1 MRGLPVEVARFCAV
15 IVGAGHAGG
24 RAVKVLREAGFKGSV
39 TLIGAEPHLPYERPP
54 LSKEFLQV
62 PGARQSWVLEQ
73 DYVHQQDI
81 QVRLGC
87 SVTSIDRGRQ
97 VVILDDASEVAYDRL
112 LLATGANVRQLSIPG
127 YPTAHIHYLRTIADA
142 QALERRLAPG
152 QRVAII
158 GGGFI
163 GLEVAASARA
173 RGCEVVVLEA
183 ADRLL
188 PRLGS
193 AEASEHVLRHHVRC
207 GIDVRLCA
215 RLAGSDGRRLQLSD
229 GGVLDTDLLVAGIGV
244 SPNIELASR
253 AQLATDDGIVTD
265 EHGRTSDPNI
275 FAAGDVTRQWN
286 PALGRRVRLESWQN
300 ANLQAEAAARSMMG
314 LPPARCEPPWVW
326 SDQGSLNLQVAG
338 APAEIDRTIV
348 RHDDADGST
357 SIFQFLG
364 ERLVGGITLNRAKE
378 MALIRRVL
386 TDPTSSFDPS
396 MLADASIPLR
406 RAMRTKAQA

>member
-1 MRGLPVEVARFCAV
+1 VEVARFSAV

-24 RAVKVLREAGFKGSV
+24 RAVKVLREAGFKGTV

-62 PGARQSWVLEQ
+62 PGARQSWVLEP

-87 SVTSIDRGRQ
+87 SVVSIDRGRQ
-97 VVILDDASEVAYDRL
+97 VVTLDDASEVAYDRL
-112 LLATGANVRQLSIPG
+112 LLATGASVRQLSIPG
-127 YPTAHIHYLRTIADA
+127 YPAAHIHYLRTIADA
-142 QALERRLAPG
+142 QALERRLAPDR
-152 QRVAII
+152 RVAIV

-193 AEASEHVLRHHVRC
+193 AEASEHVLWHHVRC
-207 GIDVRLCA
+207 GIDVRLGA
-215 RLAGSDGRRLQLSD
+215 RLAGSDGRRLRLSD
-229 GGVLDTDLLVAGIGV
+229 GDVLDTDLLVAGIGV

-253 AQLATDDGIVTD
+253 AQLATDDGIITD
-265 EHGRTSDPNI
+265 EYGRTSDPNI

-314 LPPARCEPPWVW
+314 LPPVRCEPPWVW

-348 RHDDADGST
+348 RRDDVDGST

-386 TDPTSSFDPS
+386 TDLTSSFDPS
-396 MLADASIPLR
+396 MLADASTPLR
-406 RAMRTKAQA
+406 RAMRTTAKA

>member
-1 MRGLPVEVARFCAV
+1 VEVERFCAV

-24 RAVKVLREAGFKGSV
+24 RAVKVLREAGFKGSI

-62 PGARQSWVLEQ
+62 PGARQSWVLEP
-73 DYVHQQDI
+73 DYVQQQDI

-87 SVTSIDRGRQ
+87 CVTSIDRGRQ

-127 YPTAHIHYLRTIADA
+127 YPTADIHYLRTIADA
-142 QALERRLAPG
+142 QALERRLAPER
-152 QRVAII
+152 RVAII

-207 GIDVRLCA
+207 GIDVRLGA
-215 RLAGSDGRRLQLSD
+215 RLGGSDGRRLRLSD

-253 AQLATDDGIVTD
+253 AQLATDDGIITD
-265 EHGRTSDPNI
+265 ADGRTSDPNI

-300 ANLQAEAAARSMMG
+300 ANLQAEAAVRSMMG
-314 LPPARCEPPWVW
+314 LPPVRCEPPWVW
-326 SDQGSLNLQVAG
+326 SDQGSLNLQVGG

-348 RHDDADGST
+348 RRDDVDGST

-386 TDPTSSFDPS
+386 TDLTSSFDPL

-406 RAMRTKAQA
+406 RAMRTTAKT

>member
-1 MRGLPVEVARFCAV
+1 VEVDGFSAV

-24 RAVKVLREAGFKGSV
+24 RAVKVLREEGFKGAV

-62 PGARQSWVLEQ
+62 PGARQCWVLEP
-73 DYVHQQDI
+73 DYVYQQDI
-81 QVRLGC
+81 RVRLGC
-87 SVTSIDRGRQ
+87 SVVSIDRGRQ
-97 VVILDDASEVAYDRL
+97 VLTLDDASEVAYDRL
-112 LLATGANVRQLSIPG
+112 LLATGASVRQLSVPG
-127 YPTAHIHYLRTIADA
+127 YPAAHIHYLRTIADA
-142 QALERRLAPG
+142 QALERRLAPE

-173 RGCEVVVLEA
+173 RGCEVMVIEA

-193 AEASEHVLRHHVRC
+193 AEASEHVLCHHIRC
-207 GIDVRLCA
+207 GIDVRLGA
-215 RLAGSDGRRLQLSD
+215 RLAGSDGRRLRLSD

-253 AQLATDDGIVTD
+253 AHLAIDDGIITD
-265 EHGRTSDPNI
+265 EYGRTSDPNI

-300 ANLQAEAAARSMMG
+300 ANLQAETAARSMLG
-314 LPPARCEPPWVW
+314 LPPGRGEPPWVW

-348 RHDDADGST
+348 RHDDVDGST
-357 SIFQFLG
+357 TIFQFLG

-386 TDPTSSFDPS
+386 TDLTSSFDLS

-406 RAMRTKAQA
+406 RAMRTAPATR

>member
-1 MRGLPVEVARFCAV
+1 MEVARFAAV

-24 RAVKVLREAGFKGSV
+24 RAVKVLREASFKGTV

-62 PGARQSWVLEQ
+62 PGARQSWVLEP
-73 DYVHQQDI
+73 DYVQQQDI
-81 QVRLGC
+81 QLRLGC
-87 SVTSIDRGRQ
+87 CVVSIDRGRQ
-97 VVILDDASEVAYDRL
+97 VVTLDDASEVAYDRL
-112 LLATGANVRQLSIPG
+112 LLATGASVRQLSIPG
-127 YPTAHIHYLRTIADA
+127 YPAAHIHYLRTIADA
-142 QALERRLAPG
+142 QALERRLAPER
-152 QRVAII
+152 RVAII

-193 AEASEHVLRHHVRC
+193 AEASQHVLWHHVRC
-207 GIDVRLCA
+207 GIDVRLGA
-215 RLAGSDGRRLQLSD
+215 RLAGSDGRRLQLTD

-253 AQLATDDGIVTD
+253 AQLATDDGIITD
-265 EHGRTSDPNI
+265 EYGRTSDPNI

-314 LPPARCEPPWVW
+314 LPPVRCEPPWVW

-348 RHDDADGST
+348 RHDDGDGST

-386 TDPTSSFDPS
+386 TDLTSSFDPS
-396 MLADASIPLR
+396 MLADASISLR
-406 RAMRTKAQA
+406 RAMRTDAK

>member
-1 MRGLPVEVARFCAV
+1 VEVERFSAV

-24 RAVKVLREAGFKGSV
+24 RAVKVLREAGFKGTV

-62 PGARQSWVLEQ
+62 PGARQSWVLEP

-87 SVTSIDRGRQ
+87 SVVSIDPGRQ
-97 VVILDDASEVAYDRL
+97 VVTLDDASEVAYDRL
-112 LLATGANVRQLSIPG
+112 LLATGASVRQLSIPG
-127 YPTAHIHYLRTIADA
+127 YPAAHIHYLRTIADA
-142 QALERRLAPG
+142 QALERRLAPER
-152 QRVAII
+152 RVAII

-193 AEASEHVLRHHVRC
+193 AEASEHVLWHHDRC
-207 GIDVRLCA
+207 GIDVRLGA
-215 RLAGSDGRRLQLSD
+215 RLAGSDGRRLRLSD
-229 GGVLDTDLLVAGIGV
+229 GGVLDTDLVVAGIGV

-253 AQLATDDGIVTD
+253 AQLATDDGIITD
-265 EHGRTSDPNI
+265 EYGRTSDPNI
-275 FAAGDVTRQWN
+275 FAAGDVTRQWH

-314 LPPARCEPPWVW
+314 LPPMRCEPPWVW

-348 RHDDADGST
+348 RRDDVDGSK
-357 SIFQFLG
+357 SIFQFFG

-386 TDPTSSFDPS
+386 TDLTSSFDAS
-396 MLADASIPLR
+396 MLADASIALR
-406 RAMRTKAQA
+406 RAMRTKAKT

>member
-1 MRGLPVEVARFCAV
+1 M
-15 IVGAGHAGG
+15 
-24 RAVKVLREAGFKGSV
+24 
-39 TLIGAEPHLPYERPP
+39 PYERPP

-62 PGARQSWVLEQ
+62 PGARQSWVLEP

-87 SVTSIDRGRQ
+87 SVISIDRGRQ
-97 VVILDDASEVAYDRL
+97 VVTLDDASEVAYDRL

-127 YPTAHIHYLRTIADA
+127 YPAADIHYLRTIADA

-152 QRVAII
+152 RRVAII

-193 AEASEHVLRHHVRC
+193 AEASEHVLWHHVRC
-207 GIDVRLCA
+207 GIDVRLGA
-215 RLAGSDGRRLQLSD
+215 RLAGSDGRRLRLSD

-253 AQLATDDGIVTD
+253 AQLATDDGIITD
-265 EHGRTSDPNI
+265 EDGRTSDPNI

-314 LPPARCEPPWVW
+314 LPPVRWEPPWVW

-348 RHDDADGST
+348 RRDDVDGST

-364 ERLVGGITLNRAKE
+364 ECLVGGITLNRAKE

-396 MLADASIPLR
+396 MLADASISLR
-406 RAMRTKAQA
+406 RAMRTTAKT

>member
-1 MRGLPVEVARFCAV
+1 MEVERLSAV

-62 PGARQSWVLEQ
+62 PGARQSWVLEP
-73 DYVHQQDI
+73 DYVHEQDI

-112 LLATGANVRQLSIPG
+112 LLATGASVRQLSIPG
-127 YPTAHIHYLRTIADA
+127 YPAADIHYLRTIADA
-142 QALERRLAPG
+142 QALERRLAPER
-152 QRVAII
+152 RVAII

-173 RGCEVVVLEA
+173 RGCKVVVLEA

-207 GIDVRLCA
+207 GIDVRLGS

-244 SPNIELASR
+244 SPNIELASH
-253 AQLATDDGIVTD
+253 AQLATDDGIITD
-265 EHGRTSDPNI
+265 ADGRTSDPNI
-275 FAAGDVTRQWN
+275 FAAGDVTRQWH

-314 LPPARCEPPWVW
+314 LPPVKCEPPWVW

-338 APAEIDRTIV
+338 APAEIDRTVV
-348 RHDDADGST
+348 RRDDVDGST

-406 RAMRTKAQA
+406 RAMRTTAKA

>member
-1 MRGLPVEVARFCAV
+1 MEVQGFSAV

-24 RAVKVLREAGFKGSV
+24 RAVKVLREAGFQGTV

-62 PGARQSWVLEQ
+62 PGARQSWVVEP

-87 SVTSIDRGRQ
+87 SVVSIDRGRQ
-97 VVILDDASEVAYDRL
+97 VVTLDDASEVAYDRL
-112 LLATGANVRQLSIPG
+112 LLATGASVRQLSIPG
-127 YPTAHIHYLRTIADA
+127 YPPAHIHYLRTIADA

-152 QRVAII
+152 RRVAII

-193 AEASEHVLRHHVRC
+193 AEASEHVLSHHVRC
-207 GIDVRLCA
+207 GIDVRLGA
-215 RLAGSDGRRLQLSD
+215 RLAGSDGRRLRLSD

-253 AQLATDDGIVTD
+253 AQLATDDGILTD
-265 EHGRTSDPNI
+265 EYGRTSDPNI

-314 LPPARCEPPWVW
+314 LPPGRCEPPWVW

-348 RHDDADGST
+348 RHDDVDGST

-386 TDPTSSFDPS
+386 TDLTSSFDPT
-396 MLADASIPLR
+396 MLADASISLR
-406 RAMRTKAQA
+406 RAMRAAPVRDPR

>member
-1 MRGLPVEVARFCAV
+1 VEVEGFSAV

-24 RAVKVLREAGFKGSV
+24 RAVKVLREEGFKGAV
-39 TLIGAEPHLPYERPP
+39 THIWAEPHLPYERPP

-62 PGARQSWVLEQ
+62 PGARQSWVLEP
-73 DYVHQQDI
+73 DYVYQQDI
-81 QVRLGC
+81 RVRLGC
-87 SVTSIDRGRQ
+87 SVVSIDRGRQ
-97 VVILDDASEVAYDRL
+97 VLTLDDASEVAYDRL
-112 LLATGANVRQLSIPG
+112 LLATGASVRQLSVPG
-127 YPTAHIHYLRTIADA
+127 YPAAHIHYLRTIADA
-142 QALERRLAPG
+142 QALERRLAPE

-173 RGCEVVVLEA
+173 RGCEVMVIEA

-193 AEASEHVLRHHVRC
+193 AEASEHVLSHHVRC
-207 GIDVRLCA
+207 GIDVRLGA
-215 RLAGSDGRRLQLSD
+215 RLAGSDGRRLRLSD

-253 AQLATDDGIVTD
+253 AQLATDDGIITD
-265 EHGRTSDPNI
+265 EYGRTSDPNI

-300 ANLQAEAAARSMMG
+300 ANLQAETAARSMLG
-314 LPPARCEPPWVW
+314 LPPGRCEPPWVW

-348 RHDDADGST
+348 RHDDVDGST
-357 SIFQFLG
+357 TIFQFLG

-386 TDPTSSFDPS
+386 TDQTSSFDLS

-406 RAMRTKAQA
+406 RAMRAAPASR

>member
-1 MRGLPVEVARFCAV
+1 
-15 IVGAGHAGG
+15 
-24 RAVKVLREAGFKGSV
+24 
-39 TLIGAEPHLPYERPP
+39 
-54 LSKEFLQV
+54 
-62 PGARQSWVLEQ
+62 VLEP
-73 DYVHQQDI
+73 DYVQQQDI
-81 QVRLGC
+81 RVRLGC
-87 SVTSIDRGRQ
+87 SVVSIDRGRQ
-97 VVILDDASEVAYDRL
+97 VVTLDDASEVAYDRL
-112 LLATGANVRQLSIPG
+112 LLATGASVRQLSIPG
-127 YPTAHIHYLRTIADA
+127 YPAAHIHYLRTIADA
-142 QALERRLAPG
+142 QALERRLAPDR
-152 QRVAII
+152 RVAIV

-193 AEASEHVLRHHVRC
+193 VEASEHVLGHHIRC
-207 GIDVRLCA
+207 GIDVRLGA

-275 FAAGDVTRQWN
+275 FAAGDVTRQWH

-314 LPPARCEPPWVW
+314 LPPPVPCEPPWVW

-348 RHDDADGST
+348 RRDDVDGST

-396 MLADASIPLR
+396 MLADASISLR
-406 RAMRTKAQA
+406 RAMRTNAKA

>member
-1 MRGLPVEVARFCAV
+1 MEEFSAV

-24 RAVKVLREAGFKGSV
+24 RAVKVLREAGFKGTV

-62 PGARQSWVLEQ
+62 PGGRQSWVLEP
-73 DYVHQQDI
+73 DYVQRQDI

-87 SVTSIDRGRQ
+87 SVVSIDRGRQ
-97 VVILDDASEVAYDRL
+97 VVTLDDASEVAYDRL
-112 LLATGANVRQLSIPG
+112 LLATGAIVRQLSIPG
-127 YPTAHIHYLRTIADA
+127 YPAAHIHYLRTIADA
-142 QALERRLAPG
+142 QALERRLAPA

-193 AEASEHVLRHHVRC
+193 AEASEQVLWHHVRC
-207 GIDVRLCA
+207 GIDVRLGA
-215 RLAGSDGRRLQLSD
+215 RLAGSDGCRLRLSD
-229 GGVLDTDLLVAGIGV
+229 GVVLDTDLVVAGIGV

-253 AQLATDDGIVTD
+253 AQLAVDDGIITD
-265 EHGRTSDPNI
+265 EYGRTSDPNI

-300 ANLQAEAAARSMMG
+300 ANLQAEAAARNMMG
-314 LPPARCEPPWVW
+314 LPPERCEPPWVW

-348 RHDDADGST
+348 RHDDVDGST
-357 SIFQFLG
+357 TIFQFLG

-386 TDPTSSFDPS
+386 TDLTSSFDLS
-396 MLADASIPLR
+396 MLADVSIPLR
-406 RAMRTKAQA
+406 RAMRAAPAAR

>member
-1 MRGLPVEVARFCAV
+1 VEVERFAAV

-24 RAVKVLREAGFKGSV
+24 RAVKVLREAGFKGTV

-62 PGARQSWVLEQ
+62 PGARQSSVLEP
-73 DYVHQQDI
+73 DYVQQQDI

-87 SVTSIDRGRQ
+87 SVVSIDRGRQ
-97 VVILDDASEVAYDRL
+97 VVTLDDASEVAYDRL
-112 LLATGANVRQLSIPG
+112 LLATGASVRQLSITG
-127 YPTAHIHYLRTIADA
+127 YPVADIHYLRTITDA

-152 QRVAII
+152 RRVAII

-193 AEASEHVLRHHVRC
+193 AEASEHVMRHHLRC
-207 GIDVRLCA
+207 GIDVRLGA
-215 RLAGSDGRRLQLSD
+215 RLAGSDGRRLRLSD

-253 AQLATDDGIVTD
+253 AQLATDDGIITD
-265 EHGRTSDPNI
+265 EYGRTSDPNI
-275 FAAGDVTRQWN
+275 FAAGDVTRQWH

-314 LPPARCEPPWVW
+314 LPPVRCEPPWVW

-348 RHDDADGST
+348 RRDDVDGST

-406 RAMRTKAQA
+406 RAMRTTAKA

>member
-1 MRGLPVEVARFCAV
+1 MELERFAAV

-24 RAVKVLREAGFKGSV
+24 RAVKVLRDAGFKGSV

-62 PGARQSWVLEQ
+62 PGARQSWVLEP
-73 DYVHQQDI
+73 DYVHEQDI

-152 QRVAII
+152 QRLAII

-183 ADRLL
+183 ANRLL

-193 AEASEHVLRHHVRC
+193 AEASEYVLGHHIRC
-207 GIDVRLCA
+207 GIDVRLGA
-215 RLAGSDGRRLQLSD
+215 HLAGSDARRLQLSD

-244 SPNIELASR
+244 SPNTELASR

-300 ANLQAEAAARSMMG
+300 ANLQAEAAAQSMMG
-314 LPPARCEPPWVW
+314 LPPVRCEPPWVW
-326 SDQGSLNLQVAG
+326 SDQGNLNLQVAG

-348 RHDDADGST
+348 RRDDVDGST

-406 RAMRTKAQA
+406 RAMRTTAKA

>member
-1 MRGLPVEVARFCAV
+1 MEVERFSAV
-15 IVGAGHAGG
+15 IVGAGQAGG
-24 RAVKVLREAGFKGSV
+24 RAVKVLREAGFKGTV

-62 PGARQSWVLEQ
+62 PGARHAAVLEP

-81 QVRLGC
+81 QVRLGS
-87 SVTSIDRGRQ
+87 SVVSIDRGRR
-97 VVILDDASEVAYDRL
+97 VVTLDDASEVAYDRL
-112 LLATGANVRQLSIPG
+112 LLATGASVRQLSIPG
-127 YPTAHIHYLRTIADA
+127 YPAADIHYLRTIADA
-142 QALERRLAPG
+142 QALESRLAPG
-152 QRVAII
+152 RRMAIV

-193 AEASEHVLRHHVRC
+193 AEASEHVLRHHVHC
-207 GIDVRLCA
+207 GIDVRLGA
-215 RLAGSDGRRLQLSD
+215 RLAGSDGRRLRLSD

-253 AQLATDDGIVTD
+253 AQLATDDGIITD
-265 EHGRTSDPNI
+265 ECGRTSDPNI
-275 FAAGDVTRQWN
+275 FAAGDVTRQWH

-300 ANLQAEAAARSMMG
+300 ANLQAEAAARSMLG
-314 LPPARCEPPWVW
+314 LPPVRCEPPWVW

-348 RHDDADGST
+348 RRDDVDGST

-378 MALIRRVL
+378 MPLIRRVL
-386 TDPTSSFDPS
+386 TDPASSFDPS
-396 MLADASIPLR
+396 MLADAAISLR
-406 RAMRTKAQA
+406 RAMRTTAKA

>member
-1 MRGLPVEVARFCAV
+1 MDLARFSAV

-24 RAVKVLREAGFKGSV
+24 RAVKVLREEGFKGAV

-54 LSKEFLQV
+54 LSKEFLQI
-62 PGARQSWVLEQ
+62 PGARQSWVLEPE
-73 DYVHQQDI
+73 YVQQQHI
-81 QVRLGC
+81 QVRLGR
-87 SVTSIDRGRQ
+87 SVVSIDRGRR
-97 VVILDDASEVAYDRL
+97 VLTLDDASEVGYDRL
-112 LLATGANVRQLSIPG
+112 LLATGASVRQLSVPG
-127 YPTAHIHYLRTIADA
+127 YPAAHIHYLRTIADA

-193 AEASEHVLRHHVRC
+193 AEASEHVLRHHICC
-207 GIDVRLCA
+207 GIDVRLGA
-215 RLAGSDGRRLQLSD
+215 RLAGSDGRRLRLSD
-229 GGVLDTDLLVAGIGV
+229 GSSLDTDLLVAGIGV
-244 SPNIELASR
+244 TPNIELASR
-253 AQLATDDGIVTD
+253 AQLATDDGIITD
-265 EHGRTSDPNI
+265 EYGRTSDPNI

-300 ANLQAEAAARSMMG
+300 ANLQAETAARSMLG
-314 LPPARCEPPWVW
+314 LPPGRGEPPWVW

-348 RHDDADGST
+348 RHDDVDGST
-357 SIFQFLG
+357 TIFQFLG

-386 TDPTSSFDPS
+386 TDLTSSFDLS

-406 RAMRTKAQA
+406 RAMRAAPATR

>member
-1 MRGLPVEVARFCAV
+1 MELERFAAV

-24 RAVKVLREAGFKGSV
+24 RAVKVLRDAGFKGSV

-62 PGARQSWVLEQ
+62 PGARQSWVLEP

-81 QVRLGC
+81 QVRLGR
-87 SVTSIDRGRQ
+87 SVVSIDRGRQ
-97 VVILDDASEVAYDRL
+97 AVTLDDASEVAYDRL
-112 LLATGANVRQLSIPG
+112 LLATGASVRQLSIPG
-127 YPTAHIHYLRTIADA
+127 YPAADIHYLRTIADA
-142 QALERRLAPG
+142 RALERRLAPER
-152 QRVAII
+152 RVAII

-207 GIDVRLCA
+207 GIDVRLGA
-215 RLAGSDGRRLQLSD
+215 RLAGSDGRRLQLTD

-253 AQLATDDGIVTD
+253 AQLATDDGIITD
-265 EHGRTSDPNI
+265 ADGRTSDPNI
-275 FAAGDVTRQWN
+275 FAAGDVTRQWH

-314 LPPARCEPPWVW
+314 LPPVRCEPPWVW

-338 APAEIDRTIV
+338 APAEIDRTLI

-364 ERLVGGITLNRAKE
+364 ERLVGGITANRAKE

-386 TDPTSSFDPS
+386 ADPTSSFDPS
-396 MLADASIPLR
+396 MLTDASIPLR
-406 RAMRTKAQA
+406 RAMRTTAKA

>member
-1 MRGLPVEVARFCAV
+1 VEVARFSAV

-24 RAVKVLREAGFKGSV
+24 RAVKVLREAGFKGTV

-62 PGARQSWVLEQ
+62 PGARQSWVLEP
-73 DYVHQQDI
+73 DYVRQQDI

-87 SVTSIDRGRQ
+87 SVVSIDRGRRA
-97 VVILDDASEVAYDRL
+97 VTLDDASEVAYDQL
-112 LLATGANVRQLSIPG
+112 LLTTGASVRQLSIPG
-127 YPTAHIHYLRTIADA
+127 YPAAHIHYLRTIADA
-142 QALERRLAPG
+142 QALERRLAPER
-152 QRVAII
+152 RVAII

-193 AEASEHVLRHHVRC
+193 AEASEHVLWHHVRC
-207 GIDVRLCA
+207 GIDVRLGA
-215 RLAGSDGRRLQLSD
+215 RLAGSDGRRLRLSD

-253 AQLATDDGIVTD
+253 AQLATDDGIITD
-265 EHGRTSDPNI
+265 EYGRTSDPNI

-300 ANLQAEAAARSMMG
+300 ANLQAEGAARSMMG
-314 LPPARCEPPWVW
+314 LPPVRCEPPWVW

-348 RHDDADGST
+348 RRDDVDGST

-386 TDPTSSFDPS
+386 TDLTSSFDPS
-396 MLADASIPLR
+396 MLADASISLR
-406 RAMRTKAQA
+406 RAMRTNAKT

>member
-1 MRGLPVEVARFCAV
+1 VEVQGFSAV

-24 RAVKVLREAGFKGSV
+24 RAVKVLREAGFQGTV

-62 PGARQSWVLEQ
+62 PGARQSWVVEP

-87 SVTSIDRGRQ
+87 SVVSIDRGRQ
-97 VVILDDASEVAYDRL
+97 VVTLDDASEVAYDRL
-112 LLATGANVRQLSIPG
+112 LLATGASVRQLSIPG
-127 YPTAHIHYLRTIADA
+127 YPPAHIHYLRTIADA

-152 QRVAII
+152 RRVAII

-193 AEASEHVLRHHVRC
+193 AEASEHVLSHHVRC
-207 GIDVRLCA
+207 GIDVRLGA
-215 RLAGSDGRRLQLSD
+215 RLAGSDGRRLRLSD

-253 AQLATDDGIVTD
+253 AQLATDDGILTD
-265 EHGRTSDPNI
+265 EYGRTSDPNI

-314 LPPARCEPPWVW
+314 LPPVRCEPPWVW

-348 RHDDADGST
+348 RHDDVDGST

-386 TDPTSSFDPS
+386 TDLTSSFDPT
-396 MLADASIPLR
+396 MLADASISLR
-406 RAMRTKAQA
+406 RAMRAAPVRDPR

>member
-1 MRGLPVEVARFCAV
+1 MEVARFAAV

-24 RAVKVLREAGFKGSV
+24 RAVKVLREAGFKGTV

-62 PGARQSWVLEQ
+62 PGARHSAVLEP
-73 DYVHQQDI
+73 DYVQQQDI

-87 SVTSIDRGRQ
+87 SVVSIDRGRR
-97 VVILDDASEVAYDRL
+97 VVTLDDASEVAYDRL
-112 LLATGANVRQLSIPG
+112 LLATGASVRQLSIPG
-127 YPTAHIHYLRTIADA
+127 YPAADIHYLRTIADA
-142 QALERRLAPG
+142 RALERRLAPER
-152 QRVAII
+152 RVAII

-163 GLEVAASARA
+163 GLEVAASAHA

-193 AEASEHVLRHHVRC
+193 AEASQHVLWHHVRC
-207 GIDVRLCA
+207 GIDVRLGA
-215 RLAGSDGRRLQLSD
+215 RLAGSDGRRLQLTD
-229 GGVLDTDLLVAGIGV
+229 GGVLDTDLIVAGIGV

-265 EHGRTSDPNI
+265 EYGRTSDPNI
-275 FAAGDVTRQWN
+275 FAAGDVTRQWH

-314 LPPARCEPPWVW
+314 LTPMQCEPPWVW

-348 RHDDADGST
+348 RRDDVDGST

-378 MALIRRVL
+378 MPLIRRVL
-386 TDPTSSFDPS
+386 TDLTSSFDAS
-396 MLADASIPLR
+396 MLADASISLR
-406 RAMRTKAQA
+406 RAMRTKAKA

>member
-1 MRGLPVEVARFCAV
+1 VEVERFCVV

-62 PGARQSWVLEQ
+62 PGARQSWVLEP
-73 DYVHQQDI
+73 DYVHEQDI

-112 LLATGANVRQLSIPG
+112 LLATGASVRQLSIPG
-127 YPTAHIHYLRTIADA
+127 YPAADIHYLRTIADA
-142 QALERRLAPG
+142 RALERRLAPG

-193 AEASEHVLRHHVRC
+193 AQASEHVLSHHIRC
-207 GIDVRLCA
+207 GIDVRLGA

-253 AQLATDDGIVTD
+253 AQLATDDGIITD
-265 EHGRTSDPNI
+265 ADGRTSDPNI
-275 FAAGDVTRQWN
+275 FAAGDVTRQWH

-300 ANLQAEAAARSMMG
+300 ANLQAEAAARGMMG
-314 LPPARCEPPWVW
+314 LPPAQCEPPWVW

-348 RHDDADGST
+348 RRDDVDGST

-406 RAMRTKAQA
+406 RAMRTTAKA

>member
-1 MRGLPVEVARFCAV
+1 VEVARFSAV

-24 RAVKVLREAGFKGSV
+24 RAVKVLREAGFKGTV

-62 PGARQSWVLEQ
+62 PGAGQSWILEP

-87 SVTSIDRGRQ
+87 SVVSIDRGRR
-97 VVILDDASEVAYDRL
+97 VVTLDDASEVAYDRL
-112 LLATGANVRQLSIPG
+112 LLATGASVRQLSIPG
-127 YPTAHIHYLRTIADA
+127 YPAADIHYLRTIDDA
-142 QALERRLAPG
+142 QALERRLAPER
-152 QRVAII
+152 RVAII

-207 GIDVRLCA
+207 GIDVRLGA
-215 RLAGSDGRRLQLSD
+215 RLAGSDGRRLRLSD

-253 AQLATDDGIVTD
+253 AQLTTDDGIVTD
-265 EHGRTSDPNI
+265 EYGRTSDPNI

-314 LPPARCEPPWVW
+314 LPPVRCEPPWVW

-348 RHDDADGST
+348 RRDDVDDST

-386 TDPTSSFDPS
+386 TDLTSSFDPS
-396 MLADASIPLR
+396 MLEDASISLR
-406 RAMRTKAQA
+406 RAMRTNAKT

>member
-1 MRGLPVEVARFCAV
+1 VEVARLSAV

-24 RAVKVLREAGFKGSV
+24 RAVKVLREAGFKGSI

-62 PGARQSWVLEQ
+62 PGARQSWVLEP
-73 DYVHQQDI
+73 DYVQQQDI

-87 SVTSIDRGRQ
+87 SVVSIDRGRQ
-97 VVILDDASEVAYDRL
+97 VLTLDDASEVAYDRL
-112 LLATGANVRQLSIPG
+112 LLATGASVRQLSIPG
-127 YPTAHIHYLRTIADA
+127 YPAADIHYLRTIADA

-152 QRVAII
+152 RRVAII

-193 AEASEHVLRHHVRC
+193 AEASEHVLRHHLRC
-207 GIDVRLCA
+207 GIDVRLGA
-215 RLAGSDGRRLQLSD
+215 RLAGCDGRRLRLSD

-300 ANLQAEAAARSMMG
+300 ANLQAEAAARSMLG
-314 LPPARCEPPWVW
+314 LPPVRCEPPWVW

-348 RHDDADGST
+348 RHDDADDST

-364 ERLVGGITLNRAKE
+364 ERLVGGITANRAKE

-386 TDPTSSFDPS
+386 TDPTSSFDLS
-396 MLADASIPLR
+396 MLTDASIPLR
-406 RAMRTKAQA
+406 RAMRTTAKA

>member
-1 MRGLPVEVARFCAV
+1 VDLARFSAV

-62 PGARQSWVLEQ
+62 PGARQSWVLEP
-73 DYVHQQDI
+73 DYVHEQDI

-97 VVILDDASEVAYDRL
+97 VVTLDDASEVAYDRL

-127 YPTAHIHYLRTIADA
+127 YPAADIHYLRTIADA
-142 QALERRLAPG
+142 QALERRLAPER
-152 QRVAII
+152 RVAII

-173 RGCEVVVLEA
+173 RGCAVVVLEA

-193 AEASEHVLRHHVRC
+193 AEASEHVLRHHLRC
-207 GIDVRLCA
+207 GIDVRLGS

-229 GGVLDTDLLVAGIGV
+229 GGALDTDLLVAGIGV

-253 AQLATDDGIVTD
+253 AQLATDDGIITD
-265 EHGRTSDPNI
+265 ADGRTSDPNI
-275 FAAGDVTRQWN
+275 FAAGDVTRQWH

-314 LPPARCEPPWVW
+314 LPPVRCEPPWVW

-396 MLADASIPLR
+396 MLADASISLR
-406 RAMRTKAQA
+406 RAMRTKPKT

>member
-1 MRGLPVEVARFCAV
+1 VEVQGFSAV

-24 RAVKVLREAGFKGSV
+24 RAVKVLREAGFKGTV
-39 TLIGAEPHLPYERPP
+39 TLIGAEVHMPYERPP

-62 PGARQSWVLEQ
+62 PGARQSWVLEP

-87 SVTSIDRGRQ
+87 SVLSIDRGRQ
-97 VVILDDASEVAYDRL
+97 VVTLDDASEVAYDRL
-112 LLATGANVRQLSIPG
+112 LLATGASVRQLSIPG
-127 YPTAHIHYLRTIADA
+127 YPSAHIHYLRTITDA

-152 QRVAII
+152 RRVAII

-173 RGCEVVVLEA
+173 RGCDVVVLEA

-193 AEASEHVLRHHVRC
+193 AEASEHVLSHHVRC
-207 GIDVRLCA
+207 GIDVRLGA
-215 RLAGSDGRRLQLSD
+215 RLAGSDGRRLRLSD

-253 AQLATDDGIVTD
+253 AQLATDDGIITD
-265 EHGRTSDPNI
+265 ADGRTSDPNI
-275 FAAGDVTRQWN
+275 FAAGDVTRQWH

-314 LPPARCEPPWVW
+314 LPPVRCEPPWVW

-357 SIFQFLG
+357 SIFQFLA

-396 MLADASIPLR
+396 MLADASISLR
-406 RAMRTKAQA
+406 RAMRTQPKT

>member
-1 MRGLPVEVARFCAV
+1 VEVARFCAV

-24 RAVKVLREAGFKGSV
+24 RAVKVLRDAGFKGSV

-62 PGARQSWVLEQ
+62 PGGRQCWVLEP
-73 DYVHQQDI
+73 DYVQQQDI

-87 SVTSIDRGRQ
+87 SVVSIDRGRQ
-97 VVILDDASEVAYDRL
+97 VVTLDDASEVAYDRL
-112 LLATGANVRQLSIPG
+112 LLATGASVRQLSIPG
-127 YPTAHIHYLRTIADA
+127 YPAADIHYLRTIADA
-142 QALERRLAPG
+142 QALERRLAPER
-152 QRVAII
+152 RVAII

-173 RGCEVVVLEA
+173 RGCAVVVLEA

-207 GIDVRLCA
+207 GIDVRLGA
-215 RLAGSDGRRLQLSD
+215 RLTGSEGRRLRLSD

-253 AQLATDDGIVTD
+253 AQLATDDGIITD
-265 EHGRTSDPNI
+265 ADGRTSDPNI
-275 FAAGDVTRQWN
+275 FAAGDVTRQWH
-286 PALGRRVRLESWQN
+286 PVLGRRVRLESWQN

-314 LPPARCEPPWVW
+314 LPPVRCEPPWVW

-338 APAEIDRTIV
+338 APAEIDRTLV

-386 TDPTSSFDPS
+386 TDSTSSFDLS
-396 MLADASIPLR
+396 MLADAAIPLR
-406 RAMRTKAQA
+406 RAMRTKAKA